1 MNHLKSS
8 IRVKENVRKTYFAV
22 KLIILIIL
30 EIFYAGDTFATPFLA
45 KYEILNHIVRAL
57 IFLLSVSIFY

>member
-22 KLIILIIL
+22 KLILLIIL
-30 EIFYAGDTFATPFLA
+30 EIFYAGDTVVSPFLA
-45 KYEILNHIVRAL
+45 K
-57 IFLLSVSIFY
+57 